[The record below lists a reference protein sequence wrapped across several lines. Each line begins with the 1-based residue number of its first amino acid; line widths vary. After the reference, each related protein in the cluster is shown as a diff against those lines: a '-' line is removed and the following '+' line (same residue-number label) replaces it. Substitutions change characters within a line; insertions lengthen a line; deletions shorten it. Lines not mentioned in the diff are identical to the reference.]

1 MNTFI
6 SSNTKPLFENIQPYD
21 YLEPIKLL
29 AENHKEI
36 KPNYYRDILSGLN
49 YDKLLKKKE
58 ILPQSE
64 INDRIMLEY
73 SKCFSDN
80 NFITRILRGDT
91 FDEIHKSRIK
101 DPEIN
106 VCRKTYFSGY
116 DKKIK
121 GEDVAHIC

>member
-6 SSNTKPLFENIQPYD
+6 SSNTNPLFENITPYN

-29 AENHKEI
+29 SEHHKEI

-58 ILPQSE
+58 DLPQSD
-64 INDRIMLEY
+64 INDKIMLEY

-80 NFITRILRGDT
+80 NFIIVYPKALS
-91 FDEIHKSRIK
+91 KK
-101 DPEIN
+101 DKLKDLFKLLKTATII
-106 VCRKTYFSGY
+106 RK
-116 DKKIK
+116 
-121 GEDVAHIC
+121 